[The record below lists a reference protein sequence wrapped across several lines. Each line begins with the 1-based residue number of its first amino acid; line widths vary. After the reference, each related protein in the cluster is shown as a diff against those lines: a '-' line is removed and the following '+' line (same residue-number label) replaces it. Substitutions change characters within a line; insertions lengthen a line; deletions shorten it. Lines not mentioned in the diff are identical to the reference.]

1 MSPEQ
6 LAARLTMPTLNGYV
20 LSLFYT
26 PRQHLTAYEAA
37 WRDWARV
44 NPRAVHPPWFPA
56 WAAHKRAQGAT
67 APDQATP

>member
-1 MSPEQ
+1 MTPEQ
-6 LAARLTMPTLNGYV
+6 LDARLTMPTLNGYV

-44 NPRAVHPPWFPA
+44 NPVAVHPAWFKD
-56 WAAHKRAQGAT
+56 WRAHKQARAV
-67 APDQATP
+67 QATP